1 MSQNTDF
8 RRKRQ
13 AEIREALDR
22 SKYERP
28 ADFQAM
34 HFEKLDVPDD
44 FVVVDT
50 ETTGVGR
57 NDEVVELSVLD
68 SNANELY
75 HSFFKPETW
84 IKPEATA
91 ASGLTNDMLANE
103 PRFIDEWPKIYD
115 AIDGRPIAG
124 HNIGF
129 DRRLIQQTLEKQVPG
144 VSYQRL
150 CDDMFSD
157 QIDSMLIAKEQGVE
171 YGQRNLGKICAA
183 MGCEQEPNHRTSHD
197 CLGVLNI
204 LQGFEQGKY
213 PLPEKPHQMTMDEFQ
228 QFQEESKVEKH
239 PILAT
244 VFYNEGDKKI
254 TMIPFDGRDNP
265 EAAAAKAL
273 VYGEQKGYDHVGV
286 SDMYDAKFANAYW
299 RVSNGKVE
307 TGVSHEYSHP
317 DWDDAKVASYYDKIK
332 ESGRTMPAPES
343 IYKNLYEPW
352 KPSKFGE
359 LPQPYEMH
367 TKDMSFR
374 DFSLMQLRETP
385 TQAKALL
392 DAGKMDP
399 DMQLAWQRSGMNKE
413 NITGNSM
420 AFTSEMLHL
429 LPASYQP
436 KSLHVTR
443 SGLTTDAEAV
453 IGGNLLKGHW
463 NEDPKGVHEFG
474 YPPDSEIAGRLV
486 DNYLADKI
494 KKQYDDLQRG
504 YELYQNDK
512 GQTRVKAD
520 VELNGQSVSVDFPK
534 VYNKHDLTHD
544 EITTLV
550 GGGEVPI
557 QFKDKV
563 APIKIME
570 KNVFGHNSV
579 TLGRTDMQTQRSLP
593 KGLDTPDV
601 GQPEES
607 FAK

>member
-115 AIDGRPIAG
+115 AIGGRPIAG

-254 TMIPFDGRDNP
+254 TMDKQAFSDLMQELPTNVFTGGGKTDRSFVSEDGHQIDIS
-265 EAAAAKAL
+265 
-273 VYGEQKGYDHVGV
+273 GYPVESSYEFFEGGV
-286 SDMYDAKFANAYW
+286 SI
-299 RVSNGKVE
+299 REGKVGE
-307 TGVSHEYSHP
+307 KSSLLYREDATCIGPYNFKSFHEGRFNSP
-317 DWDDAKVASYYDKIK
+317 DEVA
-332 ESGRTMPAPES
+332 E
-343 IYKNLYEPW
+343 
-352 KPSKFGE
+352 
-359 LPQPYEMH
+359 
-367 TKDMSFR
+367 
-374 DFSLMQLRETP
+374 
-385 TQAKALL
+385 
-392 DAGKMDP
+392 
-399 DMQLAWQRSGMNKE
+399 
-413 NITGNSM
+413 
-420 AFTSEMLHL
+420 
-429 LPASYQP
+429 
-436 KSLHVTR
+436 
-443 SGLTTDAEAV
+443 
-453 IGGNLLKGHW
+453 
-463 NEDPKGVHEFG
+463 
-474 YPPDSEIAGRLV
+474 
-486 DNYLADKI
+486 YLADKYKDQKFTET
-494 KKQYDDLQRG
+494 KKMLQPNYSEEHKVVWDDKKYASELARQEKFQSYSRYGEDDLKRLVWQ
-504 YELYQNDK
+504 DK
-512 GQTRVKAD
+512 GD
-520 VELNGQSVSVDFPK
+520 VRMSNGQAGHMVTFAYACDQMKPGKDEIVPNPYLKTFKAKDGSVNHAMILPDDLYNRLKDVSGPGGGPWQGSFVSVLETKSMGKRTSVFPDLSNMALEAGVLKAPDEPFDLKKHDQFVKFSVKERAAARELPKVPEASVSQESQF
-534 VYNKHDLTHD
+534 
-544 EITTLV
+544 
-550 GGGEVPI
+550 EV
-557 QFKDKV
+557 
-563 APIKIME
+563 
-570 KNVFGHNSV
+570 
-579 TLGRTDMQTQRSLP
+579 
-593 KGLDTPDV
+593 
-601 GQPEES
+601 
-607 FAK
+607 